1 MQDTAHGGVSNS
13 GEDSRGSA
21 DVVVS
26 DQQSVKDRRGD
37 LQDVISDRVAVEV
50 ISSESLSEA
59 VPAAVVELITEA
71 VVSIVDPGGSANL
84 DSDQDVAKQE
94 GTERQDT
101 APTLED
107 QDRDNLFILV
117 KNRKS
122 GRRAMR
128 RQ

>member
-1 MQDTAHGGVSNS
+1 M
-13 GEDSRGSA
+13 
-21 DVVVS
+21 
-26 DQQSVKDRRGD
+26 
-37 LQDVISDRVAVEV
+37 
-50 ISSESLSEA
+50 
-59 VPAAVVELITEA
+59 
-71 VVSIVDPGGSANL
+71 
-84 DSDQDVAKQE
+84 AKQE